1 MRLDEVAICNIAIG
15 MCGSTDFIQS
25 LTDTDS
31 VSARRCNQFFT
42 PAVEAVLRKHDWNCA
57 TNISLLA
64 ENSTAPIFKY
74 DNSFAL
80 PVDCVRVIQVYGDDA
95 GYSSYDRWE
104 IRGRDIHTDLDTVY
118 LQYVQM
124 PDDYKE
130 LDILLSGAIAGE
142 LAQMLASGLV
152 KDPDAL
158 SLVFQLSQR
167 KANEAKAIDSLEN
180 KYIDVEASI
189 WNDAR
194 VQGVST

>member
-15 MCGSTDFIQS
+15 MCGSTDFIQT
-25 LTDTDS
+25 LTDAQS
-31 VSARRCNQFFT
+31 VSARRCQQFFS

-57 TNISLLA
+57 TNITLLA
-64 ENSTAPIFKY
+64 ENATAPIFKY
-74 DNSFAL
+74 DNAFAL
-80 PVDCVRVIQVYGDDA
+80 PIDCVRVIQVYGDQT
-95 GYSSYDRWE
+95 GYYSRDRWE
-104 IRGRDIHTDLDTVY
+104 VRGRNIHTDLGTVY

-124 PDDYKE
+124 PEDYKE

-158 SLVFQLSQR
+158 SLVFQISQR
-167 KANEAKAIDSLEN
+167 KVNEAKAIDSLEN
-180 KYIDVEASI
+180 KYIDGEASI

-194 VQGVST
+194 AEGIST